1 MSGVH
6 ASEEGALL
14 SDRYRLGRLL
24 GAGGQGQ
31 VYAGVDEQLGRR
43 VAVKVLLPLAELS
56 GDLRQEAL
64 ARFDREVRALARL
77 AHDHIVT
84 IFDRGTHQGTPFSVM
99 EFLDGPSLAQK
110 LRESGPLPVAQA
122 VDICA
127 RSAGALSAAHRLR
140 IWHRDVKPANI
151 LLTGTGRPK
160 LCDFGLVSALTP
172 AAPLLT
178 RRGTT
183 PGCTPGY
190 ASPEQARGATA
201 AGPSDVFSLGVTLYA
216 LLAGGTPFGDA
227 NGDVALLKVLNE
239 EPPRLPV
246 PADLAALIT
255 AMLDKD
261 PRARPTAFSSAVRL
275 RTILDRLEAADGPRL
290 AYTPTQRGGAPKDTV
305 EQPVV
310 HDPAPPVGAAVDLAA
325 EREIETGSAPPPPD
339 DDLWQALED
348 AERHLTAGR
357 FHAAEAAFAA
367 LSGRLPTASDP
378 THPALLAARLG
389 RVRALDGLG
398 RHEDAEATLNRLR
411 DQVARDLSPDH
422 RLRRVVEGLRLSG

>member
-1 MSGVH
+1 MSSEH
-6 ASEEGALL
+6 ASAEGALL
-14 SDRYRLGRLL
+14 SDRYRLERLL

-43 VAVKVLLPLAELS
+43 VAVKVLQPLAELS

-127 RSAGALSAAHRLR
+127 RTAGALSAAHHLR

-261 PRARPTAFSSAVRL
+261 PKARPTAFSSAVRL
-275 RTILDRLEAADGPRL
+275 RTILDRLEAAGRPRL
-290 AYTPTQRGGAPKDTV
+290 AYTPTQRGGGPKETV

-310 HDPAPPVGAAVDLAA
+310 HDPAPSPGAAVDLAA
-325 EREIETGSAPPPPD
+325 EREIETGAAPPPPD

-348 AERHLTAGR
+348 AEHHLTTGR
-357 FHAAEAAFAA
+357 FHTADTAFAGIA
-367 LSGRLPTASDP
+367 QCLQAADRH
-378 THPALLAARLG
+378 THPALTAARLG

-411 DQVARDLSPDH
+411 DQAARDLPPHH
-422 RLRRVVEGLRLSG
+422 RLRRVIERLRLTD